1 MAMMICQSN
10 DTAYDQ
16 GCIFRKFFSGALGLE
31 IYNMITICFT
41 SKYLECELSEV
52 FDVERFKVINFLKE
66 RAIAF

>member
-1 MAMMICQSN
+1 
-10 DTAYDQ
+10 
-16 GCIFRKFFSGALGLE
+16 
-31 IYNMITICFT
+31 MITICFT

>member
-10 DTAYDQ
+10 DTAYDE
-16 GCIFRKFFSGALGLE
+16 GCIFGKFGALGLE

-41 SKYLECELSEV
+41 SKYLEFELSEV
-52 FDVERFKVINFLKE
+52 FDVERFKLINFLKE